1 MAKGQIR
8 SNKEARKPK
17 KDKAPDKASPTLGSQ
32 VKNSESQTKKK

>member
-17 KDKAPDKASPTLGSQ
+17 VKTPEKTNASKPSRKALGIK
-32 VKNSESQTKKK
+32 VA

>member
-17 KDKAPDKASPTLGSQ
+17 SKGAKKTNASNPSRKG
-32 VKNSESQTKKK
+32 VVGRAADAN